1 MESSAVRGQSA
12 LEYLA
17 EASRALSESLDYGN
31 TLETVGQILVPRYAQ
46 RFVIDLVADDGK
58 LHRVAMHFQNPEHHA
73 IAKGLPLRYPI
84 DLESSHPIAQVLRTS
99 QPLLTRRTPDGM
111 IEELAK
117 DPEQLKIY
125 QILRGGSSISVPLI
139 ARERTIGV
147 LSIGVDYED
156 AWDESDVL
164 FVCELGGRCAIAID
178 NARLHRDAV
187 LNARRLRFLA
197 DFSSEVGFAV
207 NLDRTLAELAR
218 RIVPAF
224 SEQCT
229 IDIYEADG
237 TFRRV
242 GVAFTDPAKAPIAE
256 EIARRFPPARNPNS
270 LQMQV
275 ALSGEARLFSRIT
288 DAEIRKIATDEEHAA
303 LIRALNC
310 RSGITAP
317 ITHRGRILGVL
328 SLGSESPN
336 YFNLADRDFA
346 VDLATRC
353 GTAIENSRLFEETEA
368 GRRRL
373 QILYEAS
380 GLLSASLNPGATVSS
395 LVNILV
401 PRIADCCTVY
411 LVDGDRLKPERIAC
425 SDEETQAKVER
436 LHAQFPLERSAEYGS
451 PKAVRTGKAE
461 LMGELTEEY
470 VNRSGPAAAQATREL
485 GWRSAIF
492 VPLRSGGEITGA
504 LSLLR
509 KGSRPPFGEEELHLA
524 EELGRRAGLAI
535 DNSRLFASA
544 ERERNEARVALKSL
558 QEAERELRQS
568 NDELKQFAFV
578 ASHDLREPLRTVS
591 VFSELLQHKFPNA
604 DRETNQYIATIIGG
618 ANRMNDLVRD
628 LLAYTRAGENV
639 TIEDV
644 DLGKVLEECLADLQ
658 AAIEAAGAEFEIEPL
673 PVVRC
678 SRHIAHVFQNLISNA
693 LKYHGGG
700 RPRIR
705 IWAEREPE
713 WWRIHVQDD
722 GIGIAPEHRDRIF
735 EVFKR
740 LHGREV
746 AGTGIGLA
754 ICKKVVERCGG
765 AIGVDPAPGRGSR
778 FWFTLPA
785 QL

>member
-12 LEYLA
+12 LQFLA
-17 EASRALSESLDYGN
+17 EASRALAESLDYGR
-31 TLETVGQILVPRYAQ
+31 TLETVGQILVPRYAH

-58 LHRVAMHFQNPEHHA
+58 LHRVAMHFQNPEHEK

-84 DLESSHPIAQVLRTS
+84 DLESSHPIARVLRTS
-99 QPLLTRRTPDGM
+99 QPLLIRRTPDEM

-125 QILRGGSSISVPLI
+125 QMLRGGSSISVPLI

-156 AWDESDVL
+156 AWDESDLL
-164 FVCELGGRCAIAID
+164 FVKELGGRCAIAID

-187 LNARRLRFLA
+187 WNARRLKFLA
-197 DFSSEVGFAV
+197 DFSTEVGFAV
-207 NLDRTLAELAR
+207 NLDKALAELAQ

-224 SEQCT
+224 SDQCT
-229 IDIYEADG
+229 IDVYEADG
-237 TFRRV
+237 SLRRV
-242 GVAFTDPAKAPIAE
+242 GVAFTDPAKAPVAE
-256 EIARRFPPARNPNS
+256 EIARRFPPQGNPNS

-275 ALSGEARLFSRIT
+275 ARSGEARLFSRIT
-288 DAEIRKIATDEEHAA
+288 DAEIRNIARDEEHAA

-346 VDLATRC
+346 VDLASRC
-353 GTAIENSRLFEETEA
+353 GSAIENSRLFEETEA
-368 GRRRL
+368 ARRRL
-373 QILYEAS
+373 QILYDAS
-380 GLLSASLNPGATVSS
+380 GLLSASLDPEETVSS

-401 PRIADCCTVY
+401 PRFADCCMVY
-411 LVDGDRLKPERIAC
+411 LLEDGTLKPARVAC
-425 SDEETQAKVER
+425 SDPGEQAKLEKM
-436 LHAQFPLERSAEYGS
+436 HQDHPLDPRAGFGS
-451 PKAVRTGKAE
+451 PKAIRTGKPE
-461 LMGELTEEY
+461 LVRWMTDEY
-470 VNRSGPAAAQATREL
+470 IDGAGPEPARMTREL
-485 GWRSAIF
+485 GWKSAVF
-492 VPLRSGGEITGA
+492 VPLRSRGEVIGA

-509 KGSRPPFGEEELHLA
+509 KASRPPFGEEELELA
-524 EELGRRAGLAI
+524 EELGRRAGPAV
-535 DNSRLFASA
+535 DNSRLYASA
-544 ERERNEARVALKSL
+544 ERERNGARRALQSL

-591 VFSELLQHKFPNA
+591 VFSELLQRKFPDA
-604 DRETNQYIATIIGG
+604 DRETNEYLSTIIGG
-618 ANRMNDLVRD
+618 ALRMNDLVRD
-628 LLAYTRAGENV
+628 LLAYTRAGEGV
-639 TIEDV
+639 ILEDMNLAV
-644 DLGKVLEECLADLQ
+644 VVEECLADLK
-658 AAIEAAGAEFEIEPL
+658 AAIETAGAGFDIEPL

-678 SRHIAHVFQNLISNA
+678 SRHIALVFQNLISNA
-693 LKYHGGG
+693 LKYHGAAP
-700 RPRIR
+700 PRVR
-705 IWAEREPE
+705 IWAQAEPGM
-713 WWRIHVQDD
+713 WRVNVEDN

-740 LHGREV
+740 LHGRDV

-754 ICKKVVERCGG
+754 ICKKIVERCGG
-765 AIGVDPAPGRGSR
+765 SIGVESELGRGSR
-778 FWFTLPA
+778 FWFRIPA
-785 QL
+785 